1 MEQTIGEDR
10 TRLVDSARWLSRAGY
25 FFAIRPPD
33 FGSPTIASIPSK
45 LEVIER
51 GAALEPGDAEAW
63 DILGRHRQLDFA
75 NADPVQAVTNYQRA
89 IHDDPLSANYWMN
102 LAGAYE
108 ANGDLNARAAGI

>member
-1 MEQTIGEDR
+1 MNTGRGYWFLPVALAFGAFLCYQAS
-10 TRLVDSARWLSRAGY
+10 RLWLADHRIHS
-25 FFAIRPPD
+25 
-33 FGSPTIASIPSK
+33 SN

-51 GAALEPGDAEAW
+51 GAALEPENAEAW

-75 NADPVQAVTNYQRA
+75 NADPVQALANYQHA

-108 ANGDLNARAAGI
+108 ANGELKPRTRSF